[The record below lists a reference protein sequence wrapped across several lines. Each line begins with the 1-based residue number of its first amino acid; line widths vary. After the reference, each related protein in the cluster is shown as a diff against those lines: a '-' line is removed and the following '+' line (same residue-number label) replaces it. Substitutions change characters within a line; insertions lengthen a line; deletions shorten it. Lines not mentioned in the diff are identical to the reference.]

1 MDTEEVERLIE
12 AGIEGADAT
21 VRPSRGAQEDD
32 HLAAV
37 VVSPTFEDASL
48 VDQHDMVYE
57 ALDDHMTTDIH
68 ALELQTYTPAEY
80 EKRTDEQ

>member
-12 AGIEGADAT
+12 EGIEGAAAT
-21 VRPSRGAQEDD
+21 VRPSRGAAEDD

-37 VVSPTFEDASL
+37 VVAPVFEDASL

-57 ALDDHMTTDIH
+57 ALDGYMTSEIH
-68 ALELQTYTPAEY
+68 ALELQTYTPREY
-80 EKRTDEQ
+80 EQRDSTA